1 MNFRI
6 EPAGS
11 AGRVERKPDE
21 ARDNRKLRVGKT
33 SRWIGAVAAALLL
46 AAPST
51 ALAQKGKGK
60 AKPPVVAPTAPPA
73 GAAGGNVD
81 DLDAPP
87 PGTPPAGGD
96 TTAQPTG
103 GGGGGICEIDPSAC
117 PKGQDLGEAAKR
129 NVKAEIYAVEQI
141 YALRYH
147 RFELNPYWGF
157 TLNDQFVSHPG
168 PGLSANYYLTNV
180 LAVGLNGN
188 FYSGLNVDS
197 AFNFETRR
205 ASRVAVPLNELSW
218 SAALDFTY
226 VPVYGKFAGF
236 SNFIFSY
243 DIYVAGG
250 VGAISTRPIPVI
262 DPDNRKFDFSPKIA
276 FNLGIGLRVFLT
288 RWLAANLE
296 IADYIFPEKLEQL
309 TIAQGPVGIKPTDP
323 AYKTSPSNPDTWRQD
338 GVSITNHVQAQVGL
352 SVFLP
357 FSFNYRLPK

>member
-11 AGRVERKPDE
+11 AGRIER
-21 ARDNRKLRVGKT
+21 NHRVGKLG
-33 SRWIGAVAAALLL
+33 RWIGVAAAALLL
-46 AAPST
+46 MAPST

-60 AKPPVVAPTAPPA
+60 GKPPAAPA
-73 GAAGGNVD
+73 GGTAGGTGATQEL
-81 DLDAPP
+81 DLDADPNKP
-87 PGTPPAGGD
+87 ATPPAGGD
-96 TTAQPTG
+96 TTTAQPTGGDTGTG

-168 PGLSANYYLTNV
+168 PGLSMNYYLTNV

-205 ASRVAVPLNELSW
+205 ATRVAAPLNEYSW

-243 DIYVAGG
+243 DIFVDGG

-262 DPDNRKFDFSPKIA
+262 DPDNRKFDFAPKIA
-276 FNLGIGLRVFLT
+276 FNVGIGLRIFLT
-288 RWLAANLE
+288 RWLAANLQ
-296 IADYIFPEKLEQL
+296 IADYIFPEKLENL
-309 TIAQGPVGIKPTDP
+309 NIANGPVGVKASDP
-323 AYKTSPSNPDTWRQD
+323 QYKNSPSNPDTWLAD

-357 FSFNYRLPK
+357 FSFNYRLQK